1 MANCCSTSYVISG
14 PKTDV
19 RSLYD
24 RMKRLQ
30 NRKESL
36 LPNGFGKT
44 WLGNLVRRLG
54 ADSHPVDCRSEWTN
68 LRGEWFDLRMKGGD
82 LHFNTRTAWSRCE
95 DVEDVIKDK
104 YPDLSVWFLS
114 EELGCDIFETNDATG
129 EIFPERVIIDT
140 EGEGMEY
147 YTAEEALN
155 ALCDKLDL
163 DPETTSWEQAL
174 KLCKERNDLQ
184 DAAENEAHIW
194 VHEVEIV
201 E

>member
-1 MANCCSTSYVISG
+1 MPNCCTTSYVISG
-14 PKTDV
+14 PKKDV

-30 NRKESL
+30 SRKESL

-54 ADSHPVDCRSEWTN
+54 ADRHPVDCRSEWTDLN
-68 LRGEWFDLRMKGGD
+68 GEWFDLRMKGGD
-82 LHFNTRTAWSRCE
+82 LRFNTRTAWSRCKE
-95 DVEDVIKDK
+95 VEDVIEDK

-140 EGEGMEY
+140 ENEETEY
-147 YTAEEALN
+147 YTYEEAHHV
-155 ALCDKLDL
+155 LCDKLGL
-163 DPETTSWEQAL
+163 DPEATSWEQAM

-194 VHEVEIV
+194 VYEVELV
-201 E
+201 